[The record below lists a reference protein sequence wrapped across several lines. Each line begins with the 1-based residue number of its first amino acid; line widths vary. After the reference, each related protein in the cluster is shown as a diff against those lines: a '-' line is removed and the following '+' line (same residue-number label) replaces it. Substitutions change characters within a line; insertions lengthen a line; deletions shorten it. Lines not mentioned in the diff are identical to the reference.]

1 MQELSSC
8 CHSSENS
15 LCSTTIRHSGG
26 EPAPYPDT
34 GPESSLRSPPTLDY
48 RRKDCRHF
56 HLPWCRWQPAWLI
69 TMKIGSGKPVV
80 RATLVAARSR
90 HQPTFISLMWSDKA
104 IVIPRSAATKILQSL
119 PRRRRDFLSQSLPR
133 RADRGRQNGIVA
145 MIQPRLPVIP
155 SAARNL
161 KSITTRP
168 VSQCHAYI
176 VTKSENSV
184 RTLYVGFTLRPTF

>member
-1 MQELSSC
+1 
-8 CHSSENS
+8 
-15 LCSTTIRHSGG
+15 
-26 EPAPYPDT
+26 
-34 GPESSLRSPPTLDY
+34 
-48 RRKDCRHF
+48 
-56 HLPWCRWQPAWLI
+56 
-69 TMKIGSGKPVV
+69 MKIGSGKPVV
-80 RATLVAARSR
+80 RATLVVARSR

-104 IVIPRSAATKILQSL
+104 IVIPRSAATKIL
-119 PRRRRDFLSQSLPR
+119 QSLPR

-176 VTKSENSV
+176 VTKSENSE
-184 RTLYVGFTLRPTF
+184 RTLLVGFTFETDTLDSSTPLRCAQNDSDGVAFSSIGEWVDCQMPTPVSPLRGKILSNHNLSPADGETSYPNLTPAGGETQRGGLRNSTHGD